1 MGHTLLLLTLLTAA
15 AGFGPRLADL
25 GGSLGSSE
33 LQDRFTTKDGK
44 VCPEEVTMTFAQGR
58 LLWEDERHVK
68 VRRCN
73 GSQVPKV

>member
-1 MGHTLLLLTLLTAA
+1 MTSVG
-15 AGFGPRLADL
+15 
-25 GGSLGSSE
+25 
-33 LQDRFTTKDGK
+33 KDGK